1 MGSVKTLPSQLC
13 HPVIL
18 PPGLRIIQRVLL
30 WLAKVAASSPFLLPA
45 PENTSDRGLPAPGR
59 TNSSGDVLQWHAGF
73 PDPLEDLEPPA
84 QPVIRREPSP
94 QKPGIRL
101 SCRVP
106 SGAVEAIEWKR
117 DGKPLSGG
125 QRDDVLLL
133 LLSGVE
139 TSHCGS
145 YSCNASNRRGWK
157 ESPQLDVTPGISMML
172 GVSFQLSASALVSAA
187 FSGWGILLPLCQ
199 PHKLQIRGKAWKWLS
214 IYVNG
219 LTGLASALAF
229 VALIL
234 WSYDQG
240 LSAAL
245 ILPLFLLI
253 YIAMVTLL
261 VVGTVAFK
269 MDMIQ
274 QITDPAA
281 QRLVDFS
288 TPTGVI
294 LVAVTCSLLIRQVV
308 KLEEQGCAAPVDLMP
323 VVAGTAGMYFLP
335 FATIVAVHC
344 ADMKRRTDEDRTS
357 RRENWKKAI
366 QNGTFQLL

>member
-1 MGSVKTLPSQLC
+1 M
-13 HPVIL
+13 
-18 PPGLRIIQRVLL
+18 RIWFFTRKMAASSLLVPVLL
-30 WLAKVAASSPFLLPA
+30 WLSSLWAKVAMGSPFLLPA
-45 PENTSDRGLPAPGR
+45 PENTSDRGLPALWG
-59 TNSSGDVLQWHAGF
+59 TQSSGDILQWHTGF
-73 PDPLEDLEPPA
+73 PDLWVTPLEDLKPPA

-101 SCRVP
+101 SCQVP
-106 SGAVEAIEWKR
+106 WGAVDAIEWKR

-125 QRDDVLLL
+125 QRDVVLLL
-133 LLSGVE
+133 PGME

-145 YSCNASNRRGWK
+145 YSCNASNRWGWK
-157 ESPQLDVTPGISMML
+157 ESPRLDVTAGISMML
-172 GVSFQLSASALVSAA
+172 GVAFQLSASALVSAA

-199 PHKLQIRGKAWKWLS
+199 PHKLRIRGKAWKWLS

-245 ILPLFLLI
+245 ILPLFLLL
-253 YIAMVTLL
+253 YVVMVTLL
-261 VVGTVAFK
+261 VLGNVAFSLNT
-269 MDMIQ
+269 IH

-308 KLEEQGCAAPVDLMP
+308 KLEEQGCATPVDLTP
-323 VVAGTAGMYFLP
+323 VVAGTAGMCFLP
-335 FATIVAVHC
+335 FTAIVAVHC
-344 ADMKRRTDEDRTS
+344 ADMKKRTAEDRTS

-366 QNGTFQLL
+366 QSGTIQFL

>member
-30 WLAKVAASSPFLLPA
+30 WLAKVAASSPFLLPT

-157 ESPQLDVTPGISMML
+157 ESPQLDVTPG
-172 GVSFQLSASALVSAA
+172 
-187 FSGWGILLPLCQ
+187 
-199 PHKLQIRGKAWKWLS
+199 GKAWKWLS

-308 KLEEQGCAAPVDLMP
+308 KLEEQGCAVPVDLTP